1 MIMRHNLARLA
12 SRFAIFLIAYWS
24 SYVWSGTAS
33 TSVLPTKPS
42 PTFAF
47 YYGTDIP
54 WESLGA
60 FDVAVV
66 EPGNVGP
73 AGWAHRLNPGT
84 TVAAYIAVGEV
95 HPTRAYFQQMQP
107 EWKLGENKAWGSIVV
122 DQAAPGWSAFYVT
135 QVIKPLWDSGY
146 RAFFLDTLDSFTL
159 VAKTPEAQA
168 RQVAGMVMLI
178 KAIKRAYPNAKLIFN
193 RGFEILPEVYTLAY
207 AVAAESLFRGWDAGR
222 QTYVQVSQPDR
233 DWILAQLR
241 KCQTDYQLPV
251 IAIDYVPPEDR
262 ALARETAQQIKA
274 LGIIPWVTNPA
285 LNMLGVGQV
294 EVLPRQVLMVHDEPG
309 NLADVANHESH
320 RIGSL
325 PLNYLGLDV
334 RYVYHG
340 AAELHMLSTQVLA
353 GRYAG
358 VVTWMNRDA
367 FPDTPAMV
375 QLLTSAKTQGV
386 PLVMMN
392 ALPSAAIMSERG
404 VAVLPSVKLAQAPTL
419 ALRSAHVG
427 FEIEPPMPQEAFARI
442 SVKPENAVG
451 EVWLRWLSE
460 VAGASDLI
468 AVMPWGGFAAGRS
481 ASIELPQGFGTRWV
495 VNPIEFFRAALQVNR
510 AHPVPDVTTET
521 GRRMLLIHVDGDGF
535 PSRAEVPGTPLASQ
549 VMLSE
554 FLERYRWPTTVSVI
568 ESEVAPGGLYAA
580 LSPLMEKTARQIF
593 ALPHVEIAS
602 HTYSHPFY
610 WADAETGKTQPGRV
624 VGLKISGYS
633 YDARREIVGA
643 RDYINTLAPPGKKTT
658 SVLWSGNTQPLA
670 TPVRLAYEAGLL
682 NMNGGFTT
690 ISQASPSVAL
700 VAPLGMMK
708 GDYYQI
714 YAPMQNENVY
724 TNSWTGPFYGY
735 ERVIE
740 TFDRTEKPLRLKPVN
755 IYYHTYIA
763 TKRAGIASLHKV
775 YGWAEEQLKQ
785 QRLHPVFSTEYMAR
799 VLDWR
804 RATVAR
810 TDLGLEL
817 RGGLQLRQW
826 RVDASA
832 PLPNFSAQTGLAG
845 YARESTVNFVHAAR
859 SIAQWTPAASTAS
872 GAAPFFIES
881 ANARLL
887 GWETTGTAPEA
898 LTHTLRFD
906 ARLPLQARLY
916 APGCELQSNPR
927 STAVPK
933 ASRQGDRL
941 DIDAAAAGTHTLV
954 LRCSS

>member
-1 MIMRHNLARLA
+1 MRHTLTKLA
-12 SRFAIFLIAYWS
+12 SRIAIFLIASWAS
-24 SYVWSGTAS
+24 HVWASDGSTSALTTKAS
-33 TSVLPTKPS
+33 TS
-42 PTFAF
+42 FAF

-66 EPGNVGP
+66 EPDNVGS

-95 HPTRAYFQQMQP
+95 HPTRAYFQQMKP

-122 DQAAPGWSAFYVT
+122 DQAALGWSAFYVA
-135 QVIKPLWDSGY
+135 QVIKPLWDTGY

-168 RQVAGMVMLI
+168 RQIAGMVALI
-178 KAIKRAYPNAKLIFN
+178 KAIKRAYPDAKLIFN
-193 RGFEILPEVYTLAY
+193 RGFEILPEVHTLAY
-207 AVAAESLFRGWDAGR
+207 AVAAESLFRGWDAGK
-222 QTYVQVSQPDR
+222 QAYVPVSQPDR
-233 DWILAQLR
+233 DWILTQLR

-251 IAIDYVPPEDR
+251 IAIDYVMPEDR
-262 ALARETAQQIKA
+262 ALARDTAQKIKA
-274 LGIIPWVTNPA
+274 LGITPWVTNPA

-294 EVLPRQVLMVHDEPG
+294 EVLPRQVLIVHDEPG

-320 RIGSL
+320 RIGSM

-340 AAELHMLSTQVLA
+340 SSEMLMLSNQVLA

-358 VVTWMNRDA
+358 IVTWMSRDS
-367 FPDTPAMV
+367 FPEAPAMV
-375 QLLTSAKTQGV
+375 QLLSTAKTQGV
-386 PLVMMN
+386 PFVMIN
-392 ALPSAAIMSERG
+392 ALPSEAIMSERG
-404 VAVLPSVKLAQAPTL
+404 VEVLPSVKLAQAPTL
-419 ALRSAHVG
+419 ALRSAHIG
-427 FEIEPPMPQEAFARI
+427 FEIEPPKPQEVFERI
-442 SVKPENAVG
+442 AVQPG
-451 EVWLRWLSE
+451 AGDVWLRWRNE
-460 VAGASDLI
+460 VGDASDLM

-481 ASIELPQGFGTRWV
+481 AIVELPQDLGAHWV

-510 AHPVPDVTTET
+510 ATPVPDVTTET

-535 PSRAEVPGTPLASQ
+535 PSRAELPGTPLAPQ

-554 FLERYRWPTTVSVI
+554 FLERYRLPTTVSII
-568 ESEVAPGGLYAA
+568 EGEVAPTGLHAA
-580 LSPLMEKTARQIF
+580 LSPLMEKTARQLF

-610 WADAETGKTQPGRV
+610 WADAETGKMQPGRV
-624 VGLKISGYS
+624 VGLKLPGYS
-633 YDARREIVGA
+633 YDARHEIVGA

-658 SVLWSGNTQPLA
+658 SVLWSGNTEPLA

-682 NMNGGFTT
+682 NMNGGYTI
-690 ISQASPSVAL
+690 ISQADPSLTL

-785 QRLHPVFSTEYMAR
+785 QRLQPVFSTEYMAR

-810 TDLGLEL
+810 TDAGLEL

-826 RVDASA
+826 RVDATA
-832 PLPNFSAQTGLAG
+832 PLPTLSAQTGLAG
-845 YARESTVNFVHAAR
+845 YARENTVNFVHAAR
-859 SIAQWTPAASTAS
+859 PTVQWTPTSSTS
-872 GAAPFFIES
+872 LGPAPFFIES

-887 GWETTGTAPEA
+887 GWETTGTAPQA
-898 LTHTLRFD
+898 LTHTLRFEAHLPLR
-906 ARLPLQARLY
+906 ARLF
-916 APGCELQSNPR
+916 APGCELQSNQRP
-927 STAVPK
+927 SAGLK

-941 DIDAAAAGTHTLV
+941 DIETVAAGTSTVV
-954 LRCSS
+954 LRCSG